1 MKEFHILAIDG
12 GGSKGLMEALIIQD
26 VMRAATFIMQN
37 PTKVLEIMKKECP
50 NPSEQKYSYVFDYGN
65 IETRQKFID
74 EMLKIEEGKL
84 IHPTEVFDMICGT
97 SVGALMA
104 FGIVGG
110 KKDDLNGE
118 RVAMS
123 MQEVVDFMV
132 NTTNKIWPAS
142 GKWTAFWNTIKSCAF
157 RLYSSDGVETT
168 LEETFGDASL
178 TSFKNQCI
186 AAAVARRMASKDAD
200 EDECFDCLEIFD
212 THPSS
217 EDIARCKVTEVLKA
231 SSNAPIYFKTPS
243 YVTHYQEGPDG
254 EEELPIPYVDGG
266 LGGNCPAPQA
276 LRRMKEIFR
285 GRKLGTTLSIAPPR
299 SYDHAEA
306 NGLIYWL
313 KYFPNQTTDGMTY
326 YEEFKKMHP
335 KGTCQRIYPR
345 SKEAKEFKT
354 NDTRVEKMK
363 DVMEQE
369 RLRHP
374 TYMQEI
380 VSAAI
385 VIAAR
390 RQNKD
395 VAKLWQIAES
405 FVDAS
410 LENAVAMKKAQLN
423 LDNELGIL
431 NAMSKIEG
439 FEMRNQILLKLADV
453 QCHGK
458 LTEEAE
464 ETLEKV
470 KLDVDNMDEE
480 IKKKIEEIEL
490 KINAKRVC
498 TKSNMAN
505 FKGHPKIFIAVHPNC
520 DS

>member
-37 PTKVLEIMKKECP
+37 PTKVLEIIKKECP
-50 NPSEQKYSYVFDYGN
+50 NPSEQKYSYVFDYGS

-84 IHPTEVFDMICGT
+84 IHPTKVFDMICGT

-142 GKWTAFWNTIKSCAF
+142 GKCTAFWNTIKSCAF

-369 RLRHP
+369 RLRDP

-470 KLDVDNMDEE
+470 KLDVDTVDGE
-480 IKKKIEEIEL
+480 INKKIDEIEL

-498 TKSNMAN
+498 TKSNMVN